1 MKSVMMRIESS
12 DAHHAAT
19 SAAQAVF
26 EAGYGPLLE
35 EREEA
40 CSWAWLRF
48 RDDVEV
54 AREELEY
61 WLDYQ
66 TENEEQ
72 RARAVADAWEAHDRK
87 VVELEEKRD
96 AALAAAHEK
105 FDAAVAALAATRD
118 AAWDAAHAQR
128 DAVWAAA
135 RAVAEEENWKIALRR
150 GDWLSRQALVGRVP
164 VDHPIF
170 RRLLH
175 DPDPDV
181 RITAAAHEIAL
192 RSQSA

>member
-19 SAAQAVF
+19 GAANGDFQ
-26 EAGYGPLLE
+26 AGYGPLLE

-96 AALAAAHEK
+96 QALAAAREKFDAALVLLVATRDAALAAA
-105 FDAAVAALAATRD
+105 D
-118 AAWDAAHAQR
+118 AQR

-135 RAVAEEENWKIALRR
+135 RAVDEEEGWKISFRR
-150 GDWLSRQALVGRVP
+150 GGWLSRMKLIGRVP
-164 VDHPIF
+164 VEHPIF

-175 DPDPDV
+175 DPDHDV
-181 RITAAAHEIAL
+181 RIAAAAHEIAL